1 MQVAEFSEIGWDY
14 VRLAAMKPARTESFD
29 HTITGLLKKR
39 SDLFNEAER
48 LRDRLAEIRNDI
60 GAVDRVLGT
69 LGYTGDLDAAMP
81 RQKRN
86 VIFGPGELTRA
97 ILDEL
102 RTATGPLA
110 SRDIARAILVVNEY
124 DPRDRKLLTEHT
136 KRVSKALRILKGKGL
151 AQGAA
156 YKAGNMVWVAVDSEL
171 EKVNKPDLNLTCF

>member
-1 MQVAEFSEIGWDY
+1 MQVAESSEIGRDY
-14 VRLAAMKPARTESFD
+14 VRLAAMKPGRTESFD

-69 LGYTGDLDAAMP
+69 LGYTGNLDAAMP

-86 VIFGPGELTRA
+86 VLFGRGELTRA

-102 RTATGPLA
+102 RGAAEPMG
-110 SRDIARAILVVNEY
+110 SRDIARAILAVQEL
-124 DPRDRKLLTEHT
+124 DPRDRRLLTEHT
-136 KRVSKALRILKGKGL
+136 RRVSKALRVLKGEGL
-151 AQGAA
+151 VKGAA
-156 YKAGNMVWVAVDSEL
+156 SKSGNMVWMRQL
-171 EKVNKPDLNLTCF
+171 